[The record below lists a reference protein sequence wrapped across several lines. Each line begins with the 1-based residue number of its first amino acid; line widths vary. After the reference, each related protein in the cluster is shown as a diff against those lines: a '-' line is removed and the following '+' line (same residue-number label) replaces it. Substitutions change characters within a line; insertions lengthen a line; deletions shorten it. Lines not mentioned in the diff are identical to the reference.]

1 MGYIFRWV
9 PPLVYLAIVE
19 VTNDQMIAFLSIT
32 IYMVLATFVLLF
44 VNFKKG
50 EDEAT
55 RDLGT
60 SSYERQRER
69 EKNQGFL
76 LIVLASFLP
85 IFSNRVVPFPPPVVC
100 NSTDS
105 TAKAAEMMDKS
116 GVKKSHSGS
125 RGSGSL
131 LEFHPHLSTDKM
143 TVDSDSVVP
152 ATDSRNSV

>member
-32 IYMVLATFVLLF
+32 IYMVLATVVLLF

-60 SSYERQRER
+60 SSYERERER

-76 LIVLASFLP
+76 LIVLASFLA
-85 IFSNRVVPFPPPVVC
+85 IFSKSRSAFPSPGRP
-100 NSTDS
+100 
-105 TAKAAEMMDKS
+105 
-116 GVKKSHSGS
+116 
-125 RGSGSL
+125 
-131 LEFHPHLSTDKM
+131 
-143 TVDSDSVVP
+143 
-152 ATDSRNSV
+152 